1 MAARITDRSQSV
13 ILGAMEYLFVCP
25 YCCQRISMVLKNSEE
40 LTPGMSVAGNR
51 TMRSW
56 QVLQAVA
63 VIETP
68 FATFGALP
76 GSNY

>member
-1 MAARITDRSQSV
+1 
-13 ILGAMEYLFVCP
+13 
-25 YCCQRISMVLKNSEE
+25 MVLKNSEE